1 MVSRLKERAGDAWES
16 LLRRPRTGR
25 VLAWLVMAV
34 RVVLDDWR
42 RDRIAGLAAE
52 VAFWGTLSIFPA
64 LLVCTSA
71 LGFLSGVAGQDVAQ
85 QAQEHILSWLSR
97 TLGATSQGVVDTV
110 RQLFERPSPNLFS
123 VGLIALIW
131 TAARGFNAVIRAL
144 DVVYSIDEMR
154 SWIRLRLLALALA
167 FGSLLVGS
175 LTIAMLVA
183 GPLLG
188 RGSGVVDALG
198 LGATV
203 ETVWTWVRLPLG
215 AAILIAWATTVFHV
229 APHHQQRTPWRWDLP
244 GALLTAALW
253 LIGHVGLLVYLDVAS
268 QSANA
273 VFGILGGA
281 LTLMLWL
288 YVLAL
293 GVLLGGELNF
303 RLALERGLIEDEVPL
318 AETYRPSP

>member
-1 MVSRLKERAGDAWES
+1 MVSRLRERATAAWQS
-16 LLRRPRTGR
+16 VLDRPRLGR
-25 VLAWLVMAV
+25 VVAWAVTVV
-34 RVVLDDWR
+34 RVLLDDWR

-71 LGFLSGVAGQDVAQ
+71 LGFLSGVAGQDVALR
-85 QAQEHILSWLSR
+85 AQEQILNWLSSV
-97 TLGATSQGVVDTV
+97 LGATSQGVVDTV

-123 VGLIALIW
+123 IGLIALVW
-131 TAARGFNAVIRAL
+131 TAARGFNALIRAL
-144 DVVYSIDEMR
+144 DVVYGIEEMR

-167 FGSLLVGS
+167 FGSLVVGS
-175 LTIAMLVA
+175 LTLAVVVA

-188 RGSGVVDALG
+188 RGGGLADALG
-198 LGATV
+198 LGSTAAA
-203 ETVWTWVRLPLG
+203 VWSWIRIPVG
-215 AAILIAWATTVFHV
+215 AVVLIVWATTVFHV
-229 APHHQQRTPWRWDLP
+229 APHHEDRTPWRWDLP
-244 GALLTAALW
+244 GALLTAGLW
-253 LIGHVGLLVYLDVAS
+253 LVGHLGLLLYLGVAAR
-268 QSANA
+268 SANA

-303 RLALERGLIEDEVPL
+303 RLALERGLLDADVEPL
-318 AETYRPSP
+318 DAYRPVR